1 MLWLT
6 DLHLDRA
13 TQGQRTR
20 LFRQMRDEE
29 ADAAVITGDISDAEN
44 LTRDLGDLGRVLA
57 GKPVYFLLGNHDFYG
72 SSFAEVDG
80 AVAEMLAQQ
89 SNLHHL
95 GHGEVVPLSADKA
108 LIGHRGW
115 PDGRAGVGHRSGVI
129 SQDREM
135 IGDLRYLSHHATFD
149 LMRELGRVSA
159 SYFRDL
165 LPYALQCYSHV
176 LVATHAPVLEQA
188 ALYNGKRCGGDFLPH
203 FVNTSAGGVLV
214 GIARHHPRS
223 RVTVLC
229 GHTHSA
235 ARVRGG
241 ANLEV
246 LVGAPGVTRLVTK

>member
-13 TQGQRTR
+13 TERDRKR
-20 LFRQMRDEE
+20 LFRQVRNDE
-29 ADAAVITGDISDAEN
+29 ADAAVITGDISDGEA
-44 LTRDLGDLGRVLA
+44 LTAHLRELGRALA
-57 GKPVYFLLGNHDFYG
+57 PRPVYFVLGNHDFYG

-80 AVAEMLAQQ
+80 AVADMLTQQ

-115 PDGRAGVGHRSGVI
+115 PDGRAGVGDRSGVI
-129 SQDREM
+129 NQDREM
-135 IGDLRYLSHHATFD
+135 IGDLRHLSHHAAFAR
-149 LMRELGRVSA
+149 MRDLGRVSA

-165 LPYALQCYSHV
+165 LPYALQCYRHV

-188 ALYNGKRCGGDFLPH
+188 ALYDGRKCGSQFLPH
-203 FVNTSAGGVLV
+203 FVNISAGGVLI
-214 GIARHHPRS
+214 GMARNHPRS
-223 RVTVLC
+223 RMTVLC

-246 LVGAPGVTRLVTK
+246 LVGAPGVTRLVTT